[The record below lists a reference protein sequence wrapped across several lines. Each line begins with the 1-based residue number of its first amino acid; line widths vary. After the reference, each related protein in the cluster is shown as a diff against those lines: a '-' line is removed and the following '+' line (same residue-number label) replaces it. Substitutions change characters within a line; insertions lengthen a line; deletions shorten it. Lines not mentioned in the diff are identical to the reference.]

1 MKKLCIAIIES
12 SNILIEGLAKVLE
25 NGLEFKIAKI
35 FRSPANPQNL
45 VLNNIDI
52 LIVNPRF
59 FGENQITKYL
69 HDWREENEEL
79 SIVALQTSYLSSPIS
94 SLFDAIIELDDDN
107 QTILGKLKNLAS
119 KEISNETSE
128 SFELSSR
135 EKDVL
140 VAIAKGL
147 QNKEIADQLNISVYT
162 VMAHR
167 KNITKKTGIK
177 SIAGL
182 TVYALLNNLLSQSD
196 IK

>member
-25 NGLEFKIAKI
+25 NGVEFKITKI

-79 SIVALQTSYLSSPIS
+79 NIVALQTSYLSSPIS

-119 KEISNETSE
+119 KEINNETSE

>member
-79 SIVALQTSYLSSPIS
+79 NIVALQTSYLSSPIS

>member
-25 NGLEFKIAKI
+25 NGVEFKIAKI

-79 SIVALQTSYLSSPIS
+79 NIVALQTSYLSSPIS

-119 KEISNETSE
+119 KEINNETSE

>member
-79 SIVALQTSYLSSPIS
+79 NIVALQTSYLSSPIS

-119 KEISNETSE
+119 KEINNETSE

>member
-25 NGLEFKIAKI
+25 NGVEFKIAKI

-79 SIVALQTSYLSSPIS
+79 NIVALQTSYLSSPIS